1 MDGGGAA
8 EEFERQLEVKNQKIR
23 ELEVSNPYT
32 QSTLVLSIIVGHHYK
47 ILLDSSFT
55 ASCSKMRMACHRWL
69 VVDSNEMCI
78 T

>member
-1 MDGGGAA
+1 MDGGGAV
-8 EEFERQLEVKNQKIR
+8 EEYDGQLEVKKQKIQ

-32 QSTLVLSIIVGHHYK
+32 QLTLVLSIIVGHHYK

-55 ASCSKMRMACHRWL
+55 ASCSKMRMACHRRL